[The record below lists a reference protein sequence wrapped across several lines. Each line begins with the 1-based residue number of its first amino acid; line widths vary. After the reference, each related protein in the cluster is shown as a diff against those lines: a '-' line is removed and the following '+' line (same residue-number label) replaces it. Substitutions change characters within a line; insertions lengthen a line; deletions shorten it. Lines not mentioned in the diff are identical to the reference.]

1 MNTRTIS
8 HTLNINAT
16 PERVWEI
23 LTVDAYVRQWY
34 VAFCEGTYAQT
45 DWTEGSKALFIDA
58 SGDGMAG
65 IIKESKANERLYIA
79 YTGMVSKFV
88 EDYSSESAQKLVGG
102 YEGYTLREVDGK
114 TQLDIS
120 AGGDMVDK
128 MFNYMEQ
135 SWQAAVTIIIRLA
148 ENQ

>member
-8 HTLNINAT
+8 HTLQINAT
-16 PERVWEI
+16 REGVWEI
-23 LTVDAYVRQWY
+23 LTKDAYVRQWY
-34 VAFCEGTYAQT
+34 AAFCEGTYAQT
-45 DWTEGSKALFIDA
+45 DWAEGSKALFINA

-65 IIKESKANERLYIA
+65 IIKESKPNERLYIA
-79 YTGMVSKFV
+79 YTGMVAKFE

-102 YEGYTLREVDGK
+102 YEAYTLTEVDGR
-114 TQLDIS
+114 TRLDIS
-120 AGGDMVDK
+120 AGGDMVDN

-148 ENQ
+148 EKH